1 MHHMT
6 QARSQRKNLGG
17 AKEPEMGKIGVK
29 RGLFGGAQGLFGG
42 ARHPFA
48 SPWLSA
54 CPKVK
59 IAILSTINI
68 TIIYTISHNMS
79 KQIVRFSKHNTTLIS
94 VKNL

>member
-1 MHHMT
+1 MKHWHGIHDINFK
-6 QARSQRKNLGG
+6 QFRPFGG
-17 AKEPEMGKIGVK
+17 AQ
-29 RGLFGGAQGLFGG
+29 GLFGGAQGLFGG

-48 SPWLSA
+48 PPWLRA

-79 KQIVRFSKHNTTLIS
+79 KQIVKFSKHNTTLIS